1 MPLGPVD
8 DYVYKALF
16 VTDFEPIYALA
27 LIDPDH
33 PLATDPSSPLITDF
47 KPHELNQVYRHQP
60 VDNLSV
66 IEHTA
71 LAMAG

>member
-1 MPLGPVD
+1 
-8 DYVYKALF
+8 LF

-33 PLATDPSSPLITDF
+33 PLATDPTSPLITDF
-47 KPHELNQVYRHQP
+47 KLHELNQIYRHQP
-60 VDNLSV
+60 ADHLSV
-66 IEHTA
+66 NEHTA